1 MALSASLTRPSFTSP
16 DTAALRRAAVCV
28 TVAMLAALV
37 ILRSSRLPSDDV
49 VARAEGIDAAAK
61 STLPLRIGGWLGHDV
76 AVPPAAVR
84 LLRPNAILS
93 RSYRDEATGGTANL
107 LFVHCSDAR
116 DLLGHYPPVCYRAR
130 GHELVSTADR
140 DWNVDG
146 VNIQGTRYRFA
157 VDGPFARSEIVV
169 DNYMV
174 LPDGRFGRD
183 MESVDRVARDPSL
196 RRLGVAEVQVVTEGE
211 MPDVRR
217 DEVLRLFAQRM
228 MPLLQLCRTGASDE

>member
-1 MALSASLTRPSFTSP
+1 MALSVPLPRASLRSP
-16 DTAALRRAAVCV
+16 DSSALRRAAVYV
-28 TVAMLAALV
+28 TIAMLAAIGL
-37 ILRSSRLPSDDV
+37 LRTSRLPSDDV
-49 VARAEGIDAAAK
+49 VARAERIDATAK
-61 STLPLRIGGWLGHDV
+61 STLPLVIGEWRGQDV
-76 AVPPAAVR
+76 VVPPAAVR
-84 LLRPNAILS
+84 LLRPNSILS
-93 RSYRDEATGGTANL
+93 RTYREEATGGAANL

-140 DWNVDG
+140 DWTVDG
-146 VNIQGTRYRFA
+146 VQIQGTRYRFA

-183 MESVDRVARDPSL
+183 MDSVDRVARDPAL
-196 RRLGVAEVQVVTEGE
+196 RRLGVAEVQVVTDGE
-211 MPDVRR
+211 MPDGRR

-228 MPLLQLCRTGASDE
+228 MPLLQLCRTGASE